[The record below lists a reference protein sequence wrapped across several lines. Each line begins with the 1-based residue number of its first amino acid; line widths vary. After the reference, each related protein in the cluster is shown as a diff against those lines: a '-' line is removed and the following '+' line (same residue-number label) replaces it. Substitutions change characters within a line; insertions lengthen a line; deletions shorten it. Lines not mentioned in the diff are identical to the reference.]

1 MASYRLLAAA
11 ALLAGAQIAATSP
24 FHESFGPGW
33 ASRWKHSNDAEF
45 SGRFATESPQE
56 LEDEA
61 LKVQIIQVPVCK
73 HPWCSDAMC
82 SPFH

>member
-1 MASYRLLAAA
+1 MASYRLLVAA

-73 HPWCSDAMC
+73 HP
-82 SPFH
+82 